1 MKATQEQ
8 IYQMFEKYG
17 ISTKCANDKNDRS
30 WSDIIHYPTHRELI
44 LSYDTASDCFD
55 FIRYMRVE
63 CIKNAVFYVPMTPDK
78 KYYKC
83 YEHESGPVPLFSTKE
98 EAKLAYEKYGMPS
111 FEFCEEK
118 NLTELL
124 ENSDLSTVFVIN
136 PATECEFVKSS
147 YYIAC
152 LKLAKNI
159 DGKRIREI
167 LKKRKSKVGR
177 V

>member
-1 MKATQEQ
+1 MGCPFFSFLKIPCKRAVVSVCQRVPGG
-8 IYQMFEKYG
+8 K
-17 ISTKCANDKNDRS
+17 
-30 WSDIIHYPTHRELI
+30 IHPT
-44 LSYDTASDCFD
+44 
-55 FIRYMRVE
+55 
-63 CIKNAVFYVPMTPDK
+63 
-78 KYYKC
+78 
-83 YEHESGPVPLFSTKE
+83 
-98 EAKLAYEKYGMPS
+98 PS

-147 YYIAC
+147 YYTAC
-152 LKLAKNI
+152 LKLAENI
-159 DGKRIREI
+159 DEKRIREI